1 MKVFVVIDTDAGR
14 LQQNM
19 KILGDYGKV
28 FDARSMP
35 EMMQIREREGHIDAI
50 FFSTK
55 VPNIKDTILKI
66 KTSLRNENS
75 KAAVF
80 LVGDMNPDVLADLF
94 DAGVQDITSHPIN
107 PIEVGLN
114 RKLPSL
120 YEDSEQQIKVNFN
133 ATQPTRERIIMVC
146 SPKGGEGKT
155 TTATQIGAVLAKLS
169 KQAIL
174 IDADYAG
181 NAYRKLGIKAMTHSI
196 VEFEQDDTRHLD
208 RQSLEDKLVEHKDS
222 GLKVL
227 PSPWNEHTN
236 VPATM
241 AENALLAYK
250 RFYSNI
256 VIDTHQGKTPTIDL
270 LHDYATDVVFVC
282 RPDED
287 QLERTMEMILWI
299 YSLVGE
305 KLIVVVNMVET
316 AAELQPIRVAMK
328 EFQIS
333 ATLVSLPLSDKDV
346 RKQNKM
352 LAVFLDPRKSEY
364 AKAMRSFLK
373 EELGIG
379 GTVAASSQPA
389 PAVAS
394 SSGSAAAAAAAE
406 EKKRAPGLLSKLGFG
421 RSSES

>member
-1 MKVFVVIDTDAGR
+1 MKVFIVIDTDAGR
-14 LQQNM
+14 LAQNM
-19 KILGDYGKV
+19 KILGEYGKV

-35 EMMQIREREGHIDAI
+35 EMMQIREREGRIDAV

-55 VPNIKDTILKI
+55 VPNIRDTIIKI
-66 KTSLRNENS
+66 KNNLRNESSPAN
-75 KAAVF
+75 VY

-94 DAGVQDITSHPIN
+94 DAGVQDITRHPIN

-120 YEDSEQQIKVNFN
+120 YDEEREIKVNFN
-133 ATQPTRERIIMVC
+133 STQPTRERIIMVC

-155 TTATQIGAVLAKLS
+155 TTSTQIGAVIAKLTNS
-169 KQAIL
+169 ALL

-181 NAYRKLGIKAMTHSI
+181 NAYRKLGINQMTHSI
-196 VEFEQDDTRHLD
+196 VEFEKDDTRYLD
-208 RQSLEDKLVEHKDS
+208 RQTLESKLVTHQES

-287 QLERTMEMILWI
+287 QLERTMEMILWV
-299 YSLVGE
+299 YGLVGE
-305 KLIVVVNMVET
+305 KLTVVVNMVESDQ
-316 AAELQPIRVAMK
+316 EVQRIRVAMK
-328 EFQIS
+328 QFKVDAPIFP
-333 ATLVSLPLSDKDV
+333 LPMSDKDV
-346 RKQNKM
+346 RKLPKG
-352 LAVFLDPRKSEY
+352 LPVFLDPKKSSY
-364 AKAMRSFLK
+364 AKEFRKFMR
-373 EELGIG
+373 EHLGLAG
-379 GTVAASSQPA
+379 SSVPA
-389 PAVAS
+389 PATE
-394 SSGSAAAAAAAE
+394 AAAKTPAAG
-406 EKKRAPGLLSKLGFG
+406 KPKVGGFLSRIGLG
-421 RSSES
+421 R